1 MADRSDEDRIIETM
15 KLEGNTNPYDD
26 TDFVPIR
33 QSLYT
38 VPTAIPEYDDEV
50 FHQIV

>member
-1 MADRSDEDRIIETM
+1 MSDRTDEDRIIETM
-15 KLEGNTNPYDD
+15 IIERNNNQYDD

-38 VPTAIPEYDDEV
+38 VATAIPEYDDDV